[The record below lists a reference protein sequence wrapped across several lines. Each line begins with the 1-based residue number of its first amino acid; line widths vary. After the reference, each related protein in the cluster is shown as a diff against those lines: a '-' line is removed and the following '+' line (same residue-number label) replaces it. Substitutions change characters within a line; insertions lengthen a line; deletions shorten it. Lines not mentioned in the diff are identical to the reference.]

1 MISEYWEIVAIPIQQ
16 NKLRRVI
23 RSKQG
28 DLMVTI
34 ILKSE
39 DASPEEL
46 NLLLGVALRLM
57 GTQFIQPNT
66 QEPPIE

>member
-1 MISEYWEIVAIPIQQ
+1 
-16 NKLRRVI
+16 
-23 RSKQG
+23 
-28 DLMVTI
+28 MVTI

-39 DASPEEL
+39 DVSPEEL

-57 GTQFIQPNT
+57 GTKFIQPNT